1 VKLKMNMKNIF
12 KKRYLIVIVMLSI
25 VILGGLGLYNY
36 YNNNAS
42 KSAGVTD
49 PTTGTNFNHIIIIA
63 MENEPESIIGSS
75 STPFL
80 NSLAAAGSTLA
91 NDNHYSDNVN
101 CSAGCYVE
109 FTTGAANGD
118 GLGDGW
124 GCCVALTSVVDQMA
138 PAGLTWQA
146 YCAEG
151 CPRGLD
157 HFPFQGYSS
166 DTNSPNIYGIGSGPN
181 GGISVTTSTFIA
193 EANSANPPN
202 YMWYT
207 PTDSENMHDNSISSG
222 DTYLK
227 NFLVGSGTVSSP
239 ASGSLLASNL
249 FTNPTDKTLLWI
261 WWDECGSSDG
271 GPACNSNSSAANIEY
286 GSMVKAGYTSSVSYN
301 EFSEL
306 ATIEDNWGLS
316 LLGSAASNAPIS
328 DIFTSVVTPPTSGN
342 FGICTSLPQGWNCG
356 NANGQGG
363 SASSTINN
371 GIELDSMSSV
381 GGSNNAYGYATTQK
395 GTFPWTPCTSP
406 ASGVLPAGI
415 TTVTTTFTP
424 TVLPTSTSGSRY
436 HIYLALYYW
445 LPNGTVSA
453 GGSTYQCLDTQARI
467 ENIGGTFSPIGTTA
481 TYNPGDSF
489 GWDQVVLGSVSTGLT
504 YSITANV
511 TTQAQSDFAA
521 WGIPTSTAYQLS
533 GIEIGIEGFSFNQLN
548 VSFTD
553 VNWTTSSSPSPSFT
567 LTANPA
573 SISVQTG
580 VQGTSAITVNPLN
593 GFTGTVTFGVT
604 SSTGLNCSISSSTL
618 SCSSSTAGTYTA
630 TVTGTSGTLTSQV
643 LVSYTVTAPPTLT
656 ALFIFSP
663 SAPTVGQTITFT
675 ATASGGT
682 SPYAYSWT
690 LGDGTIASGASI
702 THSYS
707 TTGIYTVTLTITDSS
722 NPTQTATSSHSI
734 TVSTTPVTTGKYI
747 LSLQGWDFDGGGEHT
762 AILNGHTIGKLP
774 PSNCSSCAQTWT
786 TFTINITTTISTT
799 GLNTLSFK
807 DAGWDCGV
815 TDQIRDLTIT
825 SGSTVVYSNATTYD
839 NSCTINPTLI
849 YHFRVGPPPPP
860 SFTLSANPTSI
871 SIYTGKIGNSTIT
884 IVPVNGFS
892 GVVTYTIGVSS
903 SNLLC
908 SITSNI
914 LSCTS
919 NTGGVYTATVTG
931 TSGTLTSSTSVVY
944 TVTQPSPLV
953 VTVVAGYTVTFTAT
967 VTGGVSPYTYAWS
980 FGDGTTDIRNP
991 VSHSYTTAGTYTV
1004 TLTVTD
1010 SIGETITITQSI
1022 TV

>member
-1 VKLKMNMKNIF
+1 MNMRNIF
-12 KKRYLIVIVMLSI
+12 KKRYLIAIIVLTI
-25 VILGGLGLYNY
+25 AVLGGLGLYNY
-36 YNNNAS
+36 HINNTS
-42 KSAGVTD
+42 KSGVD
-49 PTTGTNFNHIIIIA
+49 PSTSFNHIVIIA
-63 MENEPESIIGSS
+63 MENEPESILTDG
-75 STPFL
+75 STPFMT
-80 NSLAAAGSTLA
+80 SLMNAGSTLA
-91 NDNHYSDNVN
+91 MDNHYSDNVN

-124 GCCVALTSVVDQMA
+124 SCCVALTSVVDQVA
-138 PAGLTWQA
+138 SAGLTWQA

-151 CPRGLD
+151 CPRGND
-157 HFPFQGYSS
+157 HFPFTGYTDLQGSS
-166 DTNSPNIYGIGSGPN
+166 NIFTGS
-181 GGISVTTSTFIA
+181 SVTTSTFIA
-193 EANSANPPN
+193 AANSANPPN
-202 YMWYT
+202 YLWYT

-249 FTNPTDKTLLWI
+249 FTNPADKTLLFI
-261 WWDECGSSDG
+261 WYDECGSSDG
-271 GPACNSNSSAANIEY
+271 GPACDSNSDAANIEY
-286 GSMVKAGYTSSVSYN
+286 GSMVKAGYTSQASYN

-306 ATIEDNWGLS
+306 AMIEDNWGLP
-316 LLGSAASNAPIS
+316 LLGSASSNAPVS
-328 DIFTSVVTPPTSGN
+328 DIFTSTVPSGN
-342 FGICTSLPQGWNCG
+342 FGICESLPQGWNCG
-356 NANGQGG
+356 NENGQGG
-363 SASSTINN
+363 TASSTITN
-371 GIELDSMSSV
+371 GIELASMSNV

-406 ASGVLPAGI
+406 ASGVLPSGI
-415 TTVTTTFTP
+415 STVTTTFTP
-424 TVLPTSTSGSRY
+424 TVLPASTSSSRY

-445 LPNGTVSA
+445 LPNGAVTA
-453 GGSTYQCLDTQARI
+453 GGSTYQCLDTQARV

-489 GWDQVVLGSVSTGLT
+489 GWDQVVLGSVSIGST

-521 WGIPTSTAYQLS
+521 WGLPTSTAYQLS
-533 GIEIGIEGFSFNQLN
+533 GIEIGIEGFQFNQLN

-553 VNWTTSSSPSPSFT
+553 VNWTTSSSSSPSFT
-567 LTANPA
+567 LMANPA
-573 SISVQTG
+573 SINVQTG
-580 VQGTSAITVNPLN
+580 VQGTSTITVNPLN

-618 SCSSSTAGTYTA
+618 SCSSSTTGTYTA

-656 ALFIFSP
+656 ASFVFSP
-663 SAPTVGQTITFT
+663 SAPTVGQTVTFT
-675 ATASGGT
+675 ATASGGI

-690 LGDGTIASGASI
+690 LGDGTTASGVSI

-707 TTGIYTVTLTITDSS
+707 TTGTYTITLTIIDSS

-734 TVSTTPVTTGKYI
+734 IVSTTPVTTGKYI

-762 AILNGHTIGKLP
+762 AVLNGHTIAKLP
-774 PSNCSSCAQTWT
+774 PSDCSSCAQTWT
-786 TFTINITTTISTT
+786 TFTVNITTTISTT

-839 NSCTINPTLI
+839 NSCTINPSLI
-849 YHFRVGPPPPP
+849 YHFRVGPPPLP
-860 SFTLSANPTSI
+860 SFTLSANPASI
-871 SIYTGKIGNSTIT
+871 SIYTGRTGNSTIT
-884 IVPVNGFS
+884 IVPINGFS
-892 GVVTYTIGVSS
+892 GVVTYTVGVSS
-903 SNLLC
+903 SNLSC

-914 LSCTS
+914 LSCMS
-919 NTGGVYTATVTG
+919 NIGGTYTVIVTG
-931 TSGTLTSSTSVVY
+931 TSGTLTSSVPVTY
-944 TVTQPSPLV
+944 IITQPAPLV
-953 VTVVAGYTVTFTAT
+953 ATVVVGYTVTFTAT
-967 VTGGVSPYTYAWS
+967 VTGGVSPYTYTWV
-980 FGDGTTDIRNP
+980 FGDGSTGTGNP
-991 VSHSYTTAGTYTV
+991 VSHTYATAGTYTV
-1004 TLTVTD
+1004 ILTVTD
-1010 SIGETITITQSI
+1010 SIGESVTVTQSI